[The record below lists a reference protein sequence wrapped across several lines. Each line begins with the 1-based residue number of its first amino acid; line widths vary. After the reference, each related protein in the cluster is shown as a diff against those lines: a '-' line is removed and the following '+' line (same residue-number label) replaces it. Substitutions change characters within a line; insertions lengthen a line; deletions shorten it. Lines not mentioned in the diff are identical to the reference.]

1 MIFTG
6 QKWIFH
12 HSSTRD
18 MVKHV
23 DRNCG
28 EQDIQEF
35 TDLAEFKSMAV
46 MLDLKIKPKNRYAY
60 FAMDKNNEPVGYLLI
75 DIARNFK
82 IHGVMLLK

>member
-1 MIFTG
+1 
-6 QKWIFH
+6 
-12 HSSTRD
+12 

-35 TDLAEFKSMAV
+35 TDLAEFKSMAA
-46 MLDLKIKPKNRYAY
+46 MIDLKIRPKNTCTY